1 MTEVTWAL
9 NGKAGTKTLGCQGPK
24 SEPLRILNISAN
36 QAEFGQWW
44 GREGGKKKR
53 VCFMRTVGGDLWQK
67 QVSRVLEGGGGVG
80 KRNEKMN
87 KTCSPRPRGGRRVNH
102 RRAGRERSEAAGR
115 VTLNGLGMCP
125 RAWALFGIPTITSRV
140 TLSKSLMFWKPP
152 FLQL

>member
-1 MTEVTWAL
+1 MGPRRRQKEEGVLYEDSRWRSMA
-9 NGKAGTKTLGCQGPK
+9 KTSKQGV
-24 SEPLRILNISAN
+24 R
-36 QAEFGQWW
+36 
-44 GREGGKKKR
+44 GR
-53 VCFMRTVGGDLWQK
+53 
-67 QVSRVLEGGGGVG
+67 GGVG